1 MHARTSVRDRAA
13 SGRHGHLSWQL
24 QSMRYSLP
32 GTAVKA
38 AQTTIEPQPAK
49 STSRS
54 PVGQHC
60 PAWTGG
66 VAEVTA
72 EQRRTQSLA
81 SEPAT
86 ARATR
91 RRYLISLPQKSFINP
106 RLLRP

>member
-1 MHARTSVRDRAA
+1 MWYR
-13 SGRHGHLSWQL
+13 
-24 QSMRYSLP
+24 LP
-32 GTAVKA
+32 GTAVW
-38 AQTTIEPQPAK
+38 QLFEPQPAK

-91 RRYLISLPQKSFINP
+91 RGYLIPQKSFINP
-106 RLLRP
+106 LLLRPLGLKGPFTVYPDTVTLD